1 MSETRCT
8 CGNGCETFGQCMRR
22 KRIRIGQV
30 DASEQRRWD
39 NRLNKFHAAVAQGI
53 EPRSTSTADIDRAV
67 EWSNRTGKAFGS

>member
-22 KRIRIGQV
+22 KHIRVGQV

-39 NRLNKFHAAVAQGI
+39 SRLNKFHDADDEAAVLLVLAELSPAG
-53 EPRSTSTADIDRAV
+53 EATRL
-67 EWSNRTGKAFGS
+67 